1 LSLRYRPT
9 HLLQHQATAWVVL
22 ALSFLITALA
32 WSISDSA
39 IRAKAAERFQFQ
51 TQDIATAIERRLM
64 TYATALRGGTGLFEA
79 TGAVTRDQW
88 HRYVQALRLQENFPG
103 IQGLGFTRMIAPEDL
118 ERHLADIRA
127 EGFPDY
133 RVRPE
138 GVRERYSSIIY
149 LEPFDWRNQRAFGY
163 DMYSESV
170 RRQAMERARDSG
182 EPAISGRVTLV
193 QETDQDVQYGFLM
206 YIPIYRQ
213 GMPIST
219 LDERR
224 AALLGF
230 VYSPFRAKDFM
241 HGLLGANQ
249 DAIRLELYD
258 GDTPATESFLF
269 ANVPEAALSA
279 LRAPSKG
286 GFDARVGLELFQHR
300 WTLSVRAG
308 AGYLSDAEKAQ
319 PLIVGLS
326 GLVID
331 LFLFFIIESIG
342 RQKRRAEQQSRRL
355 SEQLA
360 ESELRY
366 SALFES
372 AKAVMII
379 LDPETGAIL
388 DANPAAQRFYG
399 YTQEPLRRM
408 CIFDINQASPETI
421 RTDMRSVLEGRC
433 DHLFFAHRLANGE
446 IRQVEVYSGPFRYDG
461 KQALYSIIHDVTE
474 RRRIEAALVE
484 SERRYSY
491 VLVATGEGIWDWDVE
506 TNRVTH
512 NPRWSEILGID
523 DLQPN
528 HPVEY
533 FAGFLHEDD
542 REAVMSAVGES
553 LEQDT
558 PYVHQHR
565 MRRTDGRV
573 IWVLDCG
580 RVVERDTHGK
590 PQRMVGSLIDVTER
604 VEREQA
610 FQLERQRLRN
620 VIDGTRAG
628 TWEWTIDTGEV
639 SANAR
644 WAEMIGHSLDELAP
658 ISVETFKALLHPE
671 DRKQALALIDE
682 HFSGQHPYFECEVRL
697 RHKDGHWV
705 WVLTRG
711 TVTSWTADGR
721 PALMSGTHLDI
732 SARKE
737 AEERL
742 RQTESLLHSSI
753 DTLREGFV
761 IYDRD
766 DRLIYCNKEFRAL
779 YRLSPEF
786 VASGPTFEQIL
797 RHGVERGQYRQ
808 ALGRERAWI
817 AERLDEHRQGGGEY
831 VREFDDG
838 RWIKS
843 IERRTSTG
851 HTVGFRVDVTEFYRA
866 KEAAEAANVAKS
878 RFLATMSH
886 EIRTPMNGILGM
898 AQLLLIPNLTER
910 ERLDYA
916 RTILDSGQGLL
927 KLLNDI
933 LDYSKIEAGKL
944 QLESVPFGP
953 ERLIQDIRALFAE
966 SARAKTLQLE
976 AQWLGIARQE
986 YRADVHRVRQMLAN
1000 LVGNAIKFTKQ
1011 GRVRIEAGE
1020 VERQGGWARLEFA
1033 VSDTGIG
1040 IPADKQA
1047 RLFKPFSQADDS
1059 ITRQHGGT
1067 GLGLSIVRELALL
1080 MGGEAG
1086 VTSEPGQGARFWF
1099 RIRVETQTRDGAT
1112 APPISTASENLA
1124 RPIERSLCGRVLVV
1138 EDNLANRAIMKA
1150 LLSKLGLSVILAED
1164 GRQCVE
1170 LIEGGERLD
1179 LVLMD
1184 CQMPVMDGYAAT
1196 ERLRQWESETPSGV
1210 HLPIVALTA
1219 EAFEEDRR
1227 RCLAAGMDDF
1237 LAKPVMVD
1245 DLKAMLKRWL
1255 PEAMDRED

>member
-1 LSLRYRPT
+1 LNLRHRLT
-9 HLLQHQATAWVVL
+9 LLLQHRATAWVIL
-22 ALSFLITALA
+22 ALSFAITALA

-39 IRAKAAERFQFQ
+39 IRAKAAERFRFQ
-51 TQDIATAIERRLM
+51 TQDIASTIERRLM

-118 ERHLADIRA
+118 ESHIADLRA

-133 RVRPE
+133 SIRPE
-138 GVRERYSSIIY
+138 GAREHYSAIIY

-193 QETDQDVQYGFLM
+193 QETEQNVQYGFLM
-206 YIPIYRQ
+206 YIPVYRP
-213 GMPIST
+213 GRPAAT

-230 VYSPFRAKDFM
+230 VYSPFRATDFM
-241 HGLLGANQ
+241 QGILRANQ
-249 DAIRLELYD
+249 EAIQLELYD
-258 GDTPATESFLF
+258 GERPDAEHFLF
-269 ANVPEAALSA
+269 ANVPETALSA
-279 LRAPSKG
+279 RKPPSRD
-286 GFDARVGLELFQHR
+286 GFEALVALNLFQHH

-308 AGYLSDAEKAQ
+308 ADYLSDAEEAQ
-319 PLIVGLS
+319 PLIVALS

-331 LFLFFIIESIG
+331 LFLFLVIESIG

-360 ESELRY
+360 DSEARY

-379 LDPETGAIL
+379 IDPETGAIL

-399 YTQEPLRRM
+399 YDHRALRRM
-408 CIFDINQASPETI
+408 HLFDINQAARETI
-421 RTDMRSVLEGRC
+421 LADMRSVLDGRC
-433 DHLFFAHRLANGE
+433 EHLFFSHRLATGE

-461 KQALYSIIHDVTE
+461 KQALYSIVHDITE
-474 RRRIEAALVE
+474 RRHIEAARAE
-484 SERRYSY
+484 SERRYRD
-491 VLVATGEGIWDWDVE
+491 VLAATGEGIWDWDVAA
-506 TNRVTH
+506 NHVNH
-512 NPRWSEILGID
+512 NARWSEILGIE
-523 DLQPN
+523 DLELG

-533 FAGFLHEDD
+533 FASLLHEDD
-542 REAVMSAVGES
+542 REAVMAAIRES
-553 LEQDT
+553 LERDT

-565 MRRTDGRV
+565 MRCADGRV
-573 IWVLDCG
+573 IWVLDRG
-580 RVVERDTHGK
+580 RVVERAGDGQ
-590 PQRMVGSLIDVTER
+590 PRRMVGSLIDVTER
-604 VEREQA
+604 VERERA
-610 FQLERQRLRN
+610 FQVERQRLRN
-620 VIDGTRAG
+620 VIEGTRAG
-628 TWEWTIDTGEV
+628 TWEWDVLTGEIQV
-639 SANAR
+639 NER
-644 WAEMIGHSLDELAP
+644 WADMIGYRLDALAP
-658 ISVETFKALLHPE
+658 ISFETWKQLLHPE
-671 DRKQALALIDE
+671 DLVQVLTLIE
-682 HFSGQHPYFECEVRL
+682 QYFSGERPYFECEIRL
-697 RHKDGHWV
+697 KHRAGHWV
-705 WVLTRG
+705 WVMTSG
-711 TVTSWTADGR
+711 TVTCRTPDGR
-721 PALMSGTHLDI
+721 PTLMSGTHLDI

-737 AEERL
+737 TEERL

-753 DTLREGFV
+753 DTIREGFV
-761 IYDRD
+761 IYDQD
-766 DRLIYCNKEFRAL
+766 DRLIYCNKEFCAL
-779 YRLSPEF
+779 YRLPPEF
-786 VASGPTFEQIL
+786 VESRPTFEQIL
-797 RHGVERGQYRQ
+797 RHGVEQGQYRQ
-808 ALGRERAWI
+808 ARGCEDAWI
-817 AERLDEHRQGGGEY
+817 AERLAEHRQGGGEY
-831 VREFDDG
+831 VRAFDDG

-866 KEAAEAANVAKS
+866 QEAAEAANVAKS

-898 AQLLLIPNLTER
+898 AQLLLIPNLTEY

-916 RTILDSGQGLL
+916 RTILSSGQSLL

-944 QLESVPFGP
+944 QLELVPFSP
-953 ERLIQDIRALFAE
+953 ERLIRDIQSLFVE
-966 SARAKTLQLE
+966 SARAKRLPLE
-976 AQWLGIARQE
+976 VHWLGVAGQE
-986 YRADVHRVRQMLAN
+986 YQADAHRLRQMLAN
-1000 LVGNAIKFTKQ
+1000 LVGNAIKFTEQ
-1011 GRVRIEAGE
+1011 GQVRIEAREIEDQEGA
-1020 VERQGGWARLEFA
+1020 VVLEFA
-1033 VSDTGIG
+1033 VTDTGLG
-1040 IPADKQA
+1040 IPGDKQA
-1047 RLFKPFSQADDS
+1047 LLFLPFSQTDNS

-1067 GLGLSIVRELALL
+1067 GLGLSIVRELAML

-1086 VTSEPGQGARFWF
+1086 VVSESGQGSRFWF
-1099 RIRVETQTRDGAT
+1099 RVHAERLRCHGEAVLQAGTLSGN
-1112 APPISTASENLA
+1112 PG
-1124 RPIERSLCGRVLVV
+1124 RPIERSLAGQVLVV
-1138 EDNLANRAIMKA
+1138 EDNPANRAIMKA
-1150 LLSKLGLSVILAED
+1150 LLSKLGLSVLLAED

-1170 LIEGGERLD
+1170 LIEGGERPD

-1196 ERLRQWESETPSGV
+1196 ERLRQWESEMPSGGP
-1210 HLPIVALTA
+1210 LPIVALTA

-1227 RCLAAGMDDF
+1227 RCLAVGMDDF

-1255 PEAMDRED
+1255 PGSGAM

>member
-1 LSLRYRPT
+1 MNLRHRLIL
-9 HLLQHQATAWVVL
+9 LLQHQATAWVILV
-22 ALSFLITALA
+22 LSFVITALA

-39 IRAKAAERFQFQ
+39 IRAKATERFQFQ

-64 TYATALRGGTGLFEA
+64 TYATALRGGTGLFDA
-79 TGAVTRDQW
+79 TGLVTRNQW
-88 HRYVQALRLQENFPG
+88 HQYVQALRLQENFSG
-103 IQGLGFTRMIAPEDL
+103 IQGLGFALMIAPEDR
-118 ERHLADIRA
+118 ERHIDDIRA
-127 EGFPDY
+127 EGFADYSISPD
-133 RVRPE
+133 
-138 GVRERYSSIIY
+138 GSRERYSSIIY
-149 LEPFDWRNQRAFGY
+149 LEPFDWRNRRAFGY
-163 DMYSESV
+163 DLYSESV
-170 RRQAMERARDSG
+170 RRRAMDLACDSG
-182 EPAISGRVTLV
+182 EPAISGRVRLM
-193 QETDQDVQYGFLM
+193 QETEQDVQYGFLM
-206 YIPIYRQ
+206 YIPVYRP
-213 GMPIST
+213 GMPTTTIE
-219 LDERR
+219 ERR

-230 VYSPFRAKDFM
+230 VYSPFRAHDFM
-241 HGLLGANQ
+241 NGILGSNQ
-249 DAIRLELYD
+249 DVIQLELYD
-258 GDTPATESFLF
+258 GDTPAVESFLF
-269 ANVPEAALSA
+269 TNLPETR
-279 LRAPSKG
+279 LRVLEPPSQG
-286 GFDARVGLELFQHR
+286 GFDALVALELFQHR

-308 AGYLSDAEKAQ
+308 AGYLSDAEEAQ
-319 PLIVGLS
+319 PLIVALGGLT
-326 GLVID
+326 ID
-331 LFLFFIIESIG
+331 FFLFLIIESIG
-342 RQKRRAEQQSRRL
+342 RQKRQAEQQSRHL
-355 SEQLA
+355 SQQLA
-360 ESELRY
+360 DSESRY

-372 AKAVMII
+372 ARAVMII

-399 YTQEPLRRM
+399 YDQGQLRRM
-408 CIFDINQASPETI
+408 RIFDINQASPETI
-421 RTDMRSVLEGRC
+421 LADMRSVLEGRC

-446 IRQVEVYSGPFRYDG
+446 IRQVEVYSGSFRYDG

-512 NPRWSEILGID
+512 NPRWSEILGIA

-542 REAVMSAVGES
+542 RESVMAAVNES
-553 LEQDT
+553 LMRDT

-573 IWVLDCG
+573 IWVLDRG

-604 VEREQA
+604 VERENA
-610 FQLERQRLRN
+610 FQRERQRLRN

-628 TWEWTIDTGEV
+628 IWEWNIDTGEV
-639 SANAR
+639 SVNER
-644 WAEMIGHSLDELAP
+644 WAEMIGHGLDELAP
-658 ISVETFKALLHPE
+658 ISIQTFEALLHPE
-671 DRKQALALIDE
+671 DRMQVLALIEE
-682 HFSGQHPYFECEVRL
+682 HFSGERPYFECEIRL
-697 RHKDGHWV
+697 RNKAGHWV

-711 TVTSWTADGR
+711 TITNWTPDGR

-742 RQTESLLHSSI
+742 RQTESLLHCSI

-761 IYDRD
+761 IYDEQ

-797 RHGVERGQYRQ
+797 RYGVERGQYRQ
-808 ALGRERAWI
+808 AIGCEEAWI
-817 AERLDEHRQGGGEY
+817 VERLVEHRHGGGEY
-831 VREFDDG
+831 VRAFDDG

-898 AQLLLIPNLTER
+898 AQLLLIPNLTEQ

-916 RTILDSGQGLL
+916 RTILSSGQTLL

-944 QLESVPFGP
+944 QLEIVPFSP
-953 ERLIQDIRALFAE
+953 ERLIQDIQALFAE
-966 SARAKTLQLE
+966 SARAKTLQLD
-976 AQWLGIARQE
+976 AHWLGVARQE
-986 YRADVHRVRQMLAN
+986 YRADAHRLRQMLAN
-1000 LVGNAIKFTKQ
+1000 LVGNAIKFTEQ
-1011 GRVRIEAGE
+1011 GRVRIEAHELEQHEGQAE
-1020 VERQGGWARLEFA
+1020 LEFA

-1067 GLGLSIVRELALL
+1067 GLGLSIVRELAML

-1086 VTSEPGQGARFWF
+1086 VSSEPGQGARFWF
-1099 RIRVETQTRDGAT
+1099 RLRAETLKHDGN
-1112 APPISTASENLA
+1112 TASGAGTASKNLG
-1124 RPIERSLCGRVLVV
+1124 RPIECSLVGRVLVV

-1170 LIEGGERLD
+1170 LIEGGERPD

-1196 ERLRQWESETPSGV
+1196 ERLRQWESETLSGV

-1255 PEAMDRED
+1255 PDRED